1 MTQKL
6 EGPASMLEARSFLLN
21 PSQDELMALAG
32 KMPNAKPTKYGNV
45 NVTTRVDSRSAKSTF
60 IATDDAAAHEGH
72 QTITRDEFARI
83 AGLQDDYIRDQDMVV
98 IDGFIGNDPDYKVPA
113 RLIIEQ
119 ANANIAGMQDLLYFK
134 EGISADYQPTVTVIY
149 TPNLPAAG
157 YPADRLIAVDL
168 ENGVT
173 RVLNSDYFGESKKGG
188 LRMWNRIV
196 VDRGGLPMHAGCK
209 TVPTPG
215 GEKTFLIV
223 GLSGTGKTTTT
234 FTRQND
240 SKPVQDD
247 FIALMPGGKVYG
259 TENGCF
265 AKTFALSKEYEP
277 TIYGAVIS
285 PGSYLENVYQT
296 DDGDLDF
303 FNESFTQNGR
313 AVFGMEALGW
323 FKDAREAGLVDYL
336 LILNRNN
343 NIIPAVA
350 RLSPEQAAAYFML
363 GETMGTS
370 AGGKD
375 EAGKALRVPG
385 TNPFFPL
392 PHGMQG
398 TRLLELLKTH
408 PIQVF
413 LMNTG
418 WVGGGD
424 GDDGSKKVKIPV
436 SSACVKAIAEGSAEW
451 QRDPDFGYEVA
462 TMLPGIDDD
471 EFLRPKLLY
480 ERQGRPGEYA
490 EHVERLKR
498 ERAAFLG
505 TFSTLGAE
513 IIDTVK

>member
-6 EGPASMLEARSFLLN
+6 EGPAYVLEARSFLQN
-21 PSQDELMALAG
+21 PSQDDLMALAL

-45 NVTTRVDSRSAKSTF
+45 NVTTRVDSRSSKSTF
-60 IATDDAAAHEGH
+60 IATDDPAAHEGH
-72 QTITRDEFARI
+72 ATISREEFSRI
-83 AGLQDDYIRDQDMVV
+83 AGLQDDFIRDQDMVV
-98 IDGFIGNDPDYKVPA
+98 IDGFIGNDPEFKVPA

-134 EGISADYQPTVTVIY
+134 EGVPADHQPAVTVIY

-157 YPADRLIAVDL
+157 YPNDRLIAVDL
-168 ENGVT
+168 DNGLT

-209 TVPTPG
+209 TVPTEEG
-215 GEKTFLIV
+215 DKTFLIV

-247 FIALMPGGKVYG
+247 FIALMPGGKVHG

-277 TIYGAVIS
+277 TIYGAVTQ
-285 PGSYLENVYQT
+285 PKSYLENVFQT
-296 DDGDLDF
+296 EDGDLDF

-323 FKDAREAGLVDYL
+323 FQDAREAGTVDYL

-350 RLSPEQAAAYFML
+350 R
-363 GETMGTS
+363 
-370 AGGKD
+370 
-375 EAGKALRVPG
+375 
-385 TNPFFPL
+385 
-392 PHGMQG
+392 
-398 TRLLELLKTH
+398 
-408 PIQVF
+408 
-413 LMNTG
+413 
-418 WVGGGD
+418 
-424 GDDGSKKVKIPV
+424 
-436 SSACVKAIAEGSAEW
+436 
-451 QRDPDFGYEVA
+451 
-462 TMLPGIDDD
+462 
-471 EFLRPKLLY
+471 
-480 ERQGRPGEYA
+480 
-490 EHVERLKR
+490 
-498 ERAAFLG
+498 
-505 TFSTLGAE
+505 
-513 IIDTVK
+513 